1 MFTKTLYLRIILL
14 SFTLLLLSAIA
25 YPYVLREGDKT
36 YIVDQTG
43 ERWDVTQAKSIGFK
57 PERFQYGIGRNAFMP
72 LDDSYLS
79 DDADISD
86 RNTRIIGVEDGS
98 QAQAYSVRKL
108 MRHEI
113 ANSKIGSKPIAVGY

>member
-14 SFTLLLLSAIA
+14 FFTLLLLSAIA

>member
-1 MFTKTLYLRIILL
+1 MFTKALYLRIILL

-25 YPYVLREGDKT
+25 YPYVLRESDKT

-43 ERWDVTQAKSIGFK
+43 ERWDVTQAMSIGFK
-57 PERFQYGIGRNAFMP
+57 PERFQYGIVRNAFMP

>member
-1 MFTKTLYLRIILL
+1 M
-14 SFTLLLLSAIA
+14 
-25 YPYVLREGDKT
+25 
-36 YIVDQTG
+36 
-43 ERWDVTQAKSIGFK
+43 SIGFK
-57 PERFQYGIGRNAFMP
+57 PERFQFGIGRNAFTP

-98 QAQAYSVRKL
+98 QAQAYSVPKL
-108 MRHEI
+108 RHHEI

>member
-1 MFTKTLYLRIILL
+1 MFTKALYLRIILL

-25 YPYVLREGDKT
+25 YPYVLRESDKT